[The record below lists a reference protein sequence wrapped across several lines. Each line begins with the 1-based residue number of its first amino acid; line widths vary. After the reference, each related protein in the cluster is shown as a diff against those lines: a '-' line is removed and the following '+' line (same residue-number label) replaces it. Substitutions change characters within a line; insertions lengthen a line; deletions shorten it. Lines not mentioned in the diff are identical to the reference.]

1 MLSRTGA
8 PWRRRIRW
16 LLLPLMLLALG
27 VLIPAPFA
35 AAGDAPN
42 SLGLSATY
50 DVIADIHWNAGRM
63 HVTSTATVTNT
74 TNDPVDALTFNFIPA
89 KIGHLAL
96 REVLVDNEGA
106 TAQIDDANLIVNLP
120 VALDPGNQASV
131 VIVYDAR
138 FNTSGSNKKWLFS
151 QVHKVVTAYRWIP
164 WLSKRHTW
172 TTPNFGEPYVTQ
184 SASDVTVTLTSDRPG
199 VRYATTG
206 HQVGVS
212 GATQTF
218 AAHDVRDFNFSASP
232 NYKFTTWDHNGTT
245 FGVYTLGLSASALG
259 SLARTAF
266 DSFSDKVGAYPYQSL
281 NIAEIPIGGGMESPG
296 MIWIPSNASSAAR
309 KRYLVTHEIAHQW
322 FYGVVGNDQATDPF
336 ADEAL
341 AEYLARTI
349 IGFRQSKCRESNLDG
364 SVYDYS
370 STCYYEVIY
379 VQGAD
384 YLDDYH
390 DRVGNDAFWAGLR
403 DYYDKFKFGL
413 GGTYELLQALDGEAG
428 DNGGGHQDRFPSL
441 YPNNGKK

>member
-1 MLSRTGA
+1 
-8 PWRRRIRW
+8 
-16 LLLPLMLLALG
+16 MLLALG

-218 AAHDVRDFNFSASP
+218 AAHDVRDFNF
-232 NYKFTTWDHNGTT
+232 
-245 FGVYTLGLSASALG
+245 
-259 SLARTAF
+259 
-266 DSFSDKVGAYPYQSL
+266 
-281 NIAEIPIGGGMESPG
+281 
-296 MIWIPSNASSAAR
+296 
-309 KRYLVTHEIAHQW
+309 
-322 FYGVVGNDQATDPF
+322 
-336 ADEAL
+336 
-341 AEYLARTI
+341 
-349 IGFRQSKCRESNLDG
+349 
-364 SVYDYS
+364 
-370 STCYYEVIY
+370 
-379 VQGAD
+379 
-384 YLDDYH
+384 
-390 DRVGNDAFWAGLR
+390 
-403 DYYDKFKFGL
+403 
-413 GGTYELLQALDGEAG
+413 
-428 DNGGGHQDRFPSL
+428 
-441 YPNNGKK
+441 